1 MIQSV
6 TSTGNIH
13 KNRGGELPRF
23 YRQDGELHDSGIGTE
38 LELIQVIIHSLFCHQ
53 FIMGAL
59 LDNFTVTDHGNFI
72 RILDGGKAM
81 GHHQCCTAFA
91 EFIQGLLDQDLCGI
105 VQRAG
110 CFIQNQNRRILQ
122 ENPGNGKALFLPA
135 GETNPPFAD
144 IRIISVR
151 K

>member
-1 MIQSV
+1 MFHMIQIINLYNSC
-6 TSTGNIH
+6 IC
-13 KNRGGELPRF
+13 
-23 YRQDGELHDSGIGTE
+23 TE
-38 LELIQVIIHSLFCHQ
+38 LKLIQVIIHALLRHQ
-53 FIMGAL
+53 FFMGTL
-59 LDNFTVTDHGNFI
+59 LNNFTVTDHGNFI

-81 GHHQCCTAFA
+81 GHNQGGAPFA
-91 EFIQGLLDQDLCGI
+91 EFIQCLLDQDLCGI

-110 CFIQNQNRRILQ
+110 CFIQNQDRRILQ